1 MNSKIDIKI
10 CTVDML
16 TDLQYLCRTTFSET
30 FSDLK
35 KEMKG

>member
-1 MNSKIDIKI
+1 MNSKIDIKM

-16 TDLQYLCRTTFSET
+16 LDLQCLCRTTFSET

-35 KEMKG
+35 KK